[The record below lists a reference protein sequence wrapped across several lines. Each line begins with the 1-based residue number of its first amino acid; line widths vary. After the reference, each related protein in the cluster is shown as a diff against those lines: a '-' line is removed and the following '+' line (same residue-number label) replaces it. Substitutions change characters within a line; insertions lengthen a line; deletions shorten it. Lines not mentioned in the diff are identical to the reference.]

1 MRRSRLVLLA
11 AVGSLFAAA
20 LAGCGASGTVP
31 YAGEGDGSSGVQGV
45 ALVGPVA
52 PVSHPGDPNTQPLAG
67 AIITFQPTEGG
78 PEVARTTADSTGHF
92 RIALNPNAYS
102 LVPLPPDPGSS
113 LPSGQ
118 PQKVRVT
125 QGTYTQVTVNY
136 DSGIR

>member
-1 MRRSRLVLLA
+1 MRRCLALLA
-11 AVGSLFAAA
+11 AGSLFAAA
-20 LAGCGASGTVP
+20 LAGCGASGTIP
-31 YAGEGDGSSGVQGV
+31 YAGEGDGSSGVHGV

-67 AIITFQPTEGG
+67 AIITFQLAEGG
-78 PEVARTTADSTGHF
+78 LEVARTTADSTGHF
-92 RIALNPNAYS
+92 RIALKPQTYS
-102 LVPLPPDPGSS
+102 LVPLPPNPGSS

-118 PQKVRVT
+118 PQKVRVV

>member
-1 MRRSRLVLLA
+1 MRSSLAFLA
-11 AVGSLFAAA
+11 AATVLA

-31 YAGEGDGSSGVQGV
+31 YAGAGDGRSGVQGV

-67 AIITFQPTEGG
+67 AIITFQPAGG
-78 PEVARTTADSTGHF
+78 GLEVARTTADATGHF
-92 RIALNPNAYS
+92 KIALNPNTYS
-102 LVPLPPDPGSS
+102 LVPLPPDGVSG

-125 QGTYTQVTVNY
+125 QGAYTQVTVSY